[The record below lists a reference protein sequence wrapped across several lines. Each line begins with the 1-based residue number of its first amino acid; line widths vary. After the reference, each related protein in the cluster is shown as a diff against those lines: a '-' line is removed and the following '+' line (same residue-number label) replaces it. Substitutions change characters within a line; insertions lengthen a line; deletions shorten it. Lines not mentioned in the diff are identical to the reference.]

1 VVQEWEA
8 GTHVPRADQAIR
20 VARVMGLDM
29 EDLFSD
35 FGIEKIPRAPR
46 KEKNIA

>member
-1 VVQEWEA
+1 
-8 GTHVPRADQAIR
+8 
-20 VARVMGLDM
+20 MGLDM

-35 FGIEKIPRAPR
+35 FGIEKIPRVPR